1 VQVQPIGWR
10 EFGQFVGGKK
20 NAGVVEALLGEGT
33 WLRFTKPYER
43 GVHSR
48 VFTLAP
54 SMWPPRPGEPRMFT
68 PWSPL
73 PGRLVSKGF
82 VARNLE
88 TEACKS
94 ERYAESA

>member
-68 PWSPL
+68 PW
-73 PGRLVSKGF
+73 
-82 VARNLE
+82 
-88 TEACKS
+88 
-94 ERYAESA
+94 